1 MGQWGGA
8 RRNAGRPARGPIA
21 SSPHRRRPAVF
32 ARLPLL
38 VTARTLPRL
47 RGRAAWSALYR
58 AFTRTLDRPDFRI
71 IAFTRRARRVY
82 LVVEADHALALARGM
97 QGFQVA
103 AARALNRALNRA
115 GTVFADR
122 YRPLPLRTRAA
133 VRAALAGFARRLA
146 FPTTPLLRI
155 ELVPHA
161 PLATRAADPDP

>member
-21 SSPHRRRPAVF
+21 SSPHRRRPAV
-32 ARLPLL
+32 APHLPLL

-47 RGRAAWSALYR
+47 RGRASWAALYR
-58 AFTRTLDRPDFRI
+58 AFTRSLDRPDFRI
-71 IAFTRRARRVY
+71 IAITRRSRRVV
-82 LVVEADHALALARGM
+82 LVVEADDALALARGM

-103 AARALNRALNRA
+103 AARALNRALARA
-115 GTVFADR
+115 GTVCADR

-146 FPTTPLLRI
+146 YPTTPLLRI
-155 ELVPHA
+155 ELVPRT
-161 PLATRAADPDP
+161 PLAPRAADPDP

>member
-1 MGQWGGA
+1 MGTWGGP

-21 SSPHRRRPAVF
+21 SSPHRRRAALAPTTPV
-32 ARLPLL
+32 L
-38 VTARTLPRL
+38 VLARTLPRL
-47 RGRAAWSALYR
+47 RGRAAWAALHR

-71 IAFTRRARRVY
+71 IAFTRHARRVV

-103 AARALNRALNRA
+103 AARALNRALDRA

-122 YRPLPLRTRAA
+122 YRPTPLRTRAA
-133 VRAALAGFARRLA
+133 VRAALAAFPHRVA
-146 FPTTPLLRI
+146 FPTTPLLVL

-161 PLATRAADPDP
+161 PLAPRPADPDP